1 MAKSE
6 KEIEIEIVGKEW
18 EEALDKAFKKANKN
32 AKIDGFRPGK
42 APKDVFIKKY
52 GKQSLYMDAA
62 DSAADMAYQKLL
74 KEHAESLYMDA
85 ADSAADMAY
94 QKLLKEH
101 ADDVKELV
109 ARPDIALKDVND
121 EKIVFLF
128 TLTTRP
134 EVKLGKY
141 KGLGIKKYEVKDETE
156 EIEDA
161 IYHMRERYA
170 EDVIKDETE
179 EIEDAIY
186 HMRERYAE
194 DVIKEGK
201 IENGDIAVIDF
212 EGFVDDKAFD
222 GGKSE
227 NYSLKIGS
235 GTFIPGFEEQL
246 VGLKSGDKKDV
257 KVTFPEDYHAE
268 DLKGKEAIFK
278 VTVHEVKEVKIPEL
292 DKDFFDDLGMEGI
305 NTKEELEAQVSENI
319 LARKEMEAE
328 NKYLDDLLEAASK
341 NVKVDV
347 PEAMINEELDRM
359 VQQYADHLKM
369 QGITIEQFYQF
380 TNSDEQALKDQMR
393 PEAIKRITYR
403 LMLEEIAKEEK
414 IEIDDKTAKDEAK
427 KLAEKYQMKEDEF
440 LSAFGG
446 LDIVKYDMRMRQA
459 MEILKK

>member
-6 KEIEIEIVGKEW
+6 KEIEIEVVGKEW
-18 EEALDKAFKKANKN
+18 DEVLDKAFKKANKK

-42 APKDVFIKKY
+42 APKEVFIKKY

-62 DSAADMAYQKLL
+62 DAAADI
-74 KEHAESLYMDA
+74 
-85 ADSAADMAY
+85 AY

-141 KGLGIKKYEVKDETE
+141 KGLGIKKDEVKAEAE

-161 IYHMRERYA
+161 IN
-170 EDVIKDETE
+170 
-179 EIEDAIY
+179 

-194 DVIKEGK
+194 DVIKEGV
-201 IENGDIAVIDF
+201 IASGDIAVIDF
-212 EGFVDDKAFD
+212 EGFVDGKAFD

-246 VGLKSGDKKDV
+246 IGLKSGDKKDV
-257 KVTFPEDYHAE
+257 KVTFPADYHAE

-278 VTVHEVKEVKIPEL
+278 VTVHEVKEVKVPEL
-292 DKDFFDDLGMEGI
+292 DKDFFADLGMEGI

-328 NKYLDDLLEAASK
+328 NKYLDDLLEAAAK
-341 NVKVDV
+341 EVKIDI

-359 VQQYADHLKM
+359 VQQYSDHLKM

-380 TNSDEQALKDQMR
+380 TNSDEMALRDQMR
-393 PEAIKRITYR
+393 PEAVKRITYR

-414 IEIDDKTAKDEAK
+414 IEIDDKTAKEEAK

-446 LDIVKYDMRMRQA
+446 LDIVKYDMKMRKA
-459 MEILKK
+459 MEVLKK

>member
-6 KEIEIEIVGKEW
+6 KEIEIIIEGKEW
-18 EEALDKAFKKANKN
+18 EEALDKAFKKANKK

-42 APKDVFIKKY
+42 APKDVFIKHY
-52 GKQSLYMDAA
+52 GK
-62 DSAADMAYQKLL
+62 
-74 KEHAESLYMDA
+74 ESLYMDA
-85 ADSAADMAY
+85 ADYAADIAY
-94 QKLLKEH
+94 QKLLKDY

-109 ARPDIALKDVND
+109 ARPDIALTNIDDKKVTF
-121 EKIVFLF
+121 KF
-128 TLTTRP
+128 TLTMRP

-141 KGLGIKKYEVKDETE
+141 KGLGVKKDEVKASED

-161 IYHMRERYA
+161 IKHMRERYA
-170 EDVIKDETE
+170 EDVLKDG
-179 EIEDAIY
+179 AI
-186 HMRERYAE
+186 A
-194 DVIKEGK
+194 D
-201 IENGDIAVIDF
+201 GDIAVIDF
-212 EGFVDDKAFD
+212 EGFIDGKAFE

-235 GTFIPGFEEQL
+235 GTFIPGFEEGL
-246 VGLKSGDKKDV
+246 IGLKSGDKKDV

-268 DLKGKEAIFK
+268 DLKGKEATFK

-305 NTKEELEAQVSENI
+305 TTKEELEAQISENI
-319 LARKEMEAE
+319 IARKEMEAE
-328 NKYLDDLLEAASK
+328 NKYMDDLLETAAK
-341 NVKVDV
+341 DVKVDI
-347 PEAMINEELDRM
+347 PEAMISEELDRM

-403 LMLEEIAKEEK
+403 LMLEEIAKAEK
-414 IEIDDKTAKDEAK
+414 IEIDDKEAK
-427 KLAEKYQMKEDEF
+427 EEAKNLAEKYQMKEDEF

-446 LDIVKYDMRMRQA
+446 LDIVKYDMKMRKA

>member
-6 KEIEIEIVGKEW
+6 KEIEIIIEGKEW
-18 EEALDKAFKKANKN
+18 EGALDKAFKKANKN

-42 APKDVFIKKY
+42 ASKEVFIKKY

-62 DSAADMAYQKLL
+62 DEAADMAYQKLL
-74 KEHAESLYMDA
+74 KDY
-85 ADSAADMAY
+85 
-94 QKLLKEH
+94 

-109 ARPDIALKDVND
+109 ARPEIALKDVND
-121 EKIVFLF
+121 DKITFLF
-128 TLTTRP
+128 TLTLRP
-134 EVKLGKY
+134 LVKLGKY
-141 KGLGIKKYEVKDETE
+141 KGLGIKKDEIKAEAE

-161 IYHMRERYA
+161 IN
-170 EDVIKDETE
+170 
-179 EIEDAIY
+179 

-194 DVIKEGK
+194 DVIKEGA
-201 IENGDIAVIDF
+201 IASGDIAVIDF
-212 EGFVDDKAFD
+212 EGFVDGKAFD

-246 VGLKSGDKKDV
+246 VGLKSGDEKDV
-257 KVTFPEDYHAE
+257 KVTFPADYHAE
-268 DLKGKEAIFK
+268 DLKGKNATFK
-278 VTVHEVKEVKIPEL
+278 VKVHEVKEVKVPEL
-292 DKDFFDDLGMEGI
+292 DKDFFADLGMEGI

-328 NKYLDDLLEAASK
+328 NKYLDDLLEAAAK
-341 NVKVDV
+341 NVEVDI

-359 VQQYADHLKM
+359 IQQYSEHLKM

-380 TNSDEQALKDQMR
+380 TNSDEMALRDQMR
-393 PEAIKRITYR
+393 PEAVKRITYR

-414 IEIDDKTAKDEAK
+414 IEIDDKAAKEEAK

-446 LDIVKYDMRMRQA
+446 LDIVKYDMKMRKA
-459 MEILKK
+459 MEVLKK

>member
-6 KEIEIEIVGKEW
+6 KEIEIIIEGKDW

-52 GKQSLYMDAA
+52 GKESLYMDAA
-62 DSAADMAYQKLL
+62 DTAADMAYQKLL
-74 KEHAESLYMDA
+74 KEYAE
-85 ADSAADMAY
+85 
-94 QKLLKEH
+94 
-101 ADDVKELV
+101 DVQELV
-109 ARPDIALKDVND
+109 ARPDIALTNIDDKKVTF
-121 EKIVFLF
+121 KF
-128 TLTTRP
+128 TLTKRP

-141 KGLGIKKYEVKDETE
+141 KGLDVKKDEVKAEE
-156 EIEDA
+156 KEIEDA
-161 IYHMRERYA
+161 INQMRERYA
-170 EDVIKDETE
+170 EDILKDG
-179 EIEDAIY
+179 A
-186 HMRERYAE
+186 
-194 DVIKEGK
+194 

-212 EGFVDDKAFD
+212 EGFADGKAFE
-222 GGKSE
+222 GGKAE

-268 DLKGKEAIFK
+268 DLKGKEATFK
-278 VTVHEVKEVKIPEL
+278 VTVHEVKEIKIPEL
-292 DKDFFDDLGMEGI
+292 DKDFFEDLGMEGI
-305 NTKEELEAQVSENI
+305 NTKEKLEAQVSENI
-319 LARKEMEAE
+319 IARKEMEAE
-328 NKYLDDLLEAASK
+328 NKYLDDLLEAAAK
-341 NVKVDV
+341 DVKVDI
-347 PEAMINEELDRM
+347 PEAMINEELERM
-359 VQQYADHLKM
+359 VGQYADHLKM

-380 TNSDEQALKDQMR
+380 TNSDENALKDQMR

-414 IEIDDKTAKDEAK
+414 IEIDDKAAKEEAK
-427 KLAEKYQMKEDEF
+427 TLAEKYQMKEEEF

>member
-6 KEIEIEIVGKEW
+6 KEIEIIIDGKEW
-18 EEALDKAFKKANKN
+18 EEALDKAFKKANKT

-42 APKDVFIKKY
+42 APKEVFLKKY
-52 GKQSLYMDAA
+52 GKESLYMEAADIAA
-62 DSAADMAYQKLL
+62 DSAYQKLL
-74 KEHAESLYMDA
+74 KDY
-85 ADSAADMAY
+85 
-94 QKLLKEH
+94 

-109 ARPDIALKDVND
+109 ARPDIALTGIDDKKVTF
-121 EKIVFLF
+121 KF
-128 TLTTRP
+128 TLTLRP

-141 KGLGIKKYEVKDETE
+141 KGLDVKKDEISATAE

-161 IYHMRERYA
+161 INHMRERYA
-170 EDVIKDETE
+170 EDVLKDG
-179 EIEDAIY
+179 EIA
-186 HMRERYAE
+186 
-194 DVIKEGK
+194 
-201 IENGDIAVIDF
+201 NGDIAVIDF
-212 EGFVDDKAFD
+212 EGFVDGKAFE

-246 VGLKSGDKKDV
+246 IGLKSGDKKDV

-268 DLKGKEAIFK
+268 DLKGKEAVFK
-278 VTVHEVKEVKIPEL
+278 VTIHEVKEIKIPEL

-305 NTKEELEAQVSENI
+305 TSKEELEAQISENI
-319 LARKEMEAE
+319 LAHKEMETE
-328 NKYLDDLLEAASK
+328 NKYIDDLLEAAAK
-341 NVKVDV
+341 EVKIEI

-359 VQQYADHLKM
+359 VAQYGEHLKM
-369 QGITIEQFYQF
+369 QGISIDQFYQF
-380 TNSDEQALKDQMR
+380 TNSDEAALKEQMR

-414 IEIDDKTAKDEAK
+414 LEISDDEAKEEAK

-440 LSAFGG
+440 LKQFGG
-446 LDIVKYDMRMRQA
+446 LDIVKYDLRMRKA

>member
-1 MAKSE
+1 MAKCE
-6 KEIEIEIVGKEW
+6 KEIEIVIEGKDW

-52 GKQSLYMDAA
+52 GKESLYMDAA
-62 DSAADMAYQKLL
+62 DTAADMAYQKLL
-74 KEHAESLYMDA
+74 NEQAE
-85 ADSAADMAY
+85 
-94 QKLLKEH
+94 
-101 ADDVKELV
+101 DVKELV
-109 ARPDIALKDVND
+109 ARPDIALTNIDDKKVTF
-121 EKIVFLF
+121 KF

-141 KGLGIKKYEVKDETE
+141 KGLGVKKDEVKAEE
-156 EIEDA
+156 KEIEDA
-161 IYHMRERYA
+161 INHMRERYA
-170 EDVIKDETE
+170 EDVLKDG
-179 EIEDAIY
+179 AI
-186 HMRERYAE
+186 A
-194 DVIKEGK
+194 D
-201 IENGDIAVIDF
+201 GDIAVIDF
-212 EGFVDDKAFD
+212 EGFVDGKAFD
-222 GGKSE
+222 GGKAE

-246 VGLKSGDKKDV
+246 IGLKSGDKKDV
-257 KVTFPEDYHAE
+257 KVKFPEDYHAE
-268 DLKGKEAIFK
+268 DLKGKAATFK

-305 NTKEELEAQVSENI
+305 TTKEELEAQISENI
-319 LARKEMEAE
+319 IARKEMEAE
-328 NKYLDDLLEAASK
+328 NKYMDDLLEAAAK
-341 NVKVDV
+341 DVKVEI

-359 VQQYADHLKM
+359 VGQYADHLKM

-380 TNSDEQALKDQMR
+380 TNSDEQALKEQMR

-414 IEIDDKTAKDEAK
+414 IEIDDKAAKEEAK

-446 LDIVKYDMRMRQA
+446 LDIVKYDMKMRQA

>member
-6 KEIEIEIVGKEW
+6 KEIEIIIEGKEW
-18 EEALDKAFKKANKN
+18 EEALDKAFKKANKK

-42 APKDVFIKKY
+42 APKDVFIKHY
-52 GKQSLYMDAA
+52 GK
-62 DSAADMAYQKLL
+62 
-74 KEHAESLYMDA
+74 ESLYMDA
-85 ADSAADMAY
+85 ADYAADIAY
-94 QKLLKEH
+94 QKLLKDY

-109 ARPDIALKDVND
+109 ARPDIALTNIDDKKVTF
-121 EKIVFLF
+121 KF
-128 TLTTRP
+128 TLTMRP

-141 KGLGIKKYEVKDETE
+141 KGLGVKKDEVKASED

-161 IYHMRERYA
+161 IKHMRERYA
-170 EDVIKDETE
+170 EDVLKDG
-179 EIEDAIY
+179 AI
-186 HMRERYAE
+186 A
-194 DVIKEGK
+194 D
-201 IENGDIAVIDF
+201 GDIAVIDF
-212 EGFVDDKAFD
+212 EGFIDGKAFE

-235 GTFIPGFEEQL
+235 GTFIPGFEE
-246 VGLKSGDKKDV
+246 GLIGLRSGDKKDV

-268 DLKGKEAIFK
+268 DLKGKEATFK

-305 NTKEELEAQVSENI
+305 TTKEELEAQISENI
-319 LARKEMEAE
+319 IARKEMEAE
-328 NKYLDDLLEAASK
+328 NKYMDDLLEAAAK
-341 NVKVDV
+341 DVKVDI
-347 PEAMINEELDRM
+347 PEAMISEELDRM

-403 LMLEEIAKEEK
+403 LMLEEIAREEK
-414 IEIDDKTAKDEAK
+414 IEIDDKEAK
-427 KLAEKYQMKEDEF
+427 EEAKNLAEKYQMKEDEF

-446 LDIVKYDMRMRQA
+446 LDIVKYDMKMRKA

>member
-18 EEALDKAFKKANKN
+18 EEALDKAFKKANRN

-52 GKQSLYMDAA
+52 GKQ
-62 DSAADMAYQKLL
+62 
-74 KEHAESLYMDA
+74 SLYMDA

-141 KGLGIKKYEVKDETE
+141 KGLGIKKDEVK
-156 EIEDA
+156 A
-161 IYHMRERYA
+161 
-170 EDVIKDETE
+170 ETE

-328 NKYLDDLLEAASK
+328 NKYLDDLLEAAAK

-414 IEIDDKTAKDEAK
+414 IEIDDKEAKEEAK

>member
-6 KEIEIEIVGKEW
+6 KEIEIIIEGKEW
-18 EEALDKAFKKANKN
+18 EGALDKAFKKANKN

-42 APKDVFIKKY
+42 APKEVFIKKY

-62 DSAADMAYQKLL
+62 DEAADMAYQKLL
-74 KEHAESLYMDA
+74 KD
-85 ADSAADMAY
+85 
-94 QKLLKEH
+94 H

-109 ARPDIALKDVND
+109 ARPEIALKDVND
-121 EKIVFLF
+121 DKITFLF
-128 TLTTRP
+128 TLTLRP
-134 EVKLGKY
+134 LVKLGKY
-141 KGLGIKKYEVKDETE
+141 KGLGIKKDEIKAEAE

-161 IYHMRERYA
+161 IN
-170 EDVIKDETE
+170 
-179 EIEDAIY
+179 

-194 DVIKEGK
+194 DVIKEGA
-201 IENGDIAVIDF
+201 IASGDIAVIDF
-212 EGFVDDKAFD
+212 EGFVDGKAFD

-246 VGLKSGDKKDV
+246 VGLKSGDEKDV
-257 KVTFPEDYHAE
+257 KVTFPADYHAE
-268 DLKGKEAIFK
+268 DLKGKNATFK
-278 VTVHEVKEVKIPEL
+278 VKVHEVKEVKVPEL
-292 DKDFFDDLGMEGI
+292 DKDFFADLGMEGI

-328 NKYLDDLLEAASK
+328 NKYLDDLLEAAAK
-341 NVKVDV
+341 NVEVDI

-359 VQQYADHLKM
+359 IQQYSEHLKM

-380 TNSDEQALKDQMR
+380 TNSDEMALRDQMR
-393 PEAIKRITYR
+393 PEAVKRITYR

-414 IEIDDKTAKDEAK
+414 IEIDDKAAKEEAK

-446 LDIVKYDMRMRQA
+446 LDIVKYDMKMRKA
-459 MEILKK
+459 MEVLKK

>member
-6 KEIEIEIVGKEW
+6 KEIEIIIEGKEW
-18 EEALDKAFKKANKN
+18 EGALDKAFKKANKN

-42 APKDVFIKKY
+42 APKEVFIKKY

-62 DSAADMAYQKLL
+62 DEAADMAYQKLL
-74 KEHAESLYMDA
+74 KDY
-85 ADSAADMAY
+85 
-94 QKLLKEH
+94 

-109 ARPDIALKDVND
+109 ARPEIALKDVND
-121 EKIVFLF
+121 DKITFLF
-128 TLTTRP
+128 TLTLRP
-134 EVKLGKY
+134 LVKLGKY
-141 KGLGIKKYEVKDETE
+141 KGLGIKKDAIKAEAE

-161 IYHMRERYA
+161 IN
-170 EDVIKDETE
+170 
-179 EIEDAIY
+179 

-194 DVIKEGK
+194 DVIKEGA
-201 IENGDIAVIDF
+201 IASGDIAVIDF
-212 EGFVDDKAFD
+212 EGFVDGKAFD

-246 VGLKSGDKKDV
+246 VGLKSGDEKDV
-257 KVTFPEDYHAE
+257 KVTFPADYHAE
-268 DLKGKEAIFK
+268 DLKGKNATFK
-278 VTVHEVKEVKIPEL
+278 VKVHEVKEVKVPEL

-305 NTKEELEAQVSENI
+305 TTKEELEAQVSENI

-328 NKYLDDLLEAASK
+328 NKYLDDLLEAAAK
-341 NVKVDV
+341 NVEVDI

-359 VQQYADHLKM
+359 IQQYSEHLKM

-380 TNSDEQALKDQMR
+380 TNSDEMALRDQMR
-393 PEAIKRITYR
+393 PEAVKRITYR

-414 IEIDDKTAKDEAK
+414 IEIDDKAAKEEAK

-446 LDIVKYDMRMRQA
+446 LDIVKYDMKMRKA
-459 MEILKK
+459 MEVLKK